1 MVSMRLLVYS
11 KSVEAFNG
19 FVQQWW
25 REPVDYTAQ
34 VEYFGKRSMA
44 RAIQTL
50 IGLGTCMHGIVTLTL
65 ILPFVGTLASH
76 TVVGLFGFLQI
87 FWGLSWCF
95 LPWPSRAKSLAFVV
109 SADIGIAAMMQ
120 VDASW
125 LAGLFGFNAFAMISV
140 YLMFFD
146 GPKVLAGHAFCVIL
160 SSAVFAMQISESTA
174 FATTSFTLSAVAAI
188 APVVFSPLGVQLGIW
203 AMRKDAHESVTD
215 PLTGLLNRRGLA
227 LHVEDLLR
235 DTPPGCTE
243 IVVVVVDLDR
253 FKDVNDTFGHLVGD
267 EVLIRSARRIKSAV
281 RGSALVARVGGEEF
295 VVVDLA
301 DRGVEDRWDFD
312 RIRKAIA
319 APAPHEITASVGVT
333 SISLRDFTEP
343 GANCMALIDSCIA
356 SADRAM
362 FDAKRNG
369 GNATIS

>member
-25 REPVDYTAQ
+25 REPVDYAAQ
-34 VEYFGKRSMA
+34 VEYFGKRGMA

-50 IGLGTCMHGIVTLTL
+50 IGLGTAMHGIVTLTL

-76 TVVGLFGFLQI
+76 TVVALFGFLQI

-95 LPWPSRAKSLAFVV
+95 RPWPSRAKSLAFVV
-109 SADIGIAAMMQ
+109 TADIGIAAMMQ

-140 YLMFFD
+140 YLMFFG

-160 SSAVFAMQISESTA
+160 SSAVFAMQISERTA

-215 PLTGLLNRRGLA
+215 PLTGLLNRRGLS

-235 DTPPGCTE
+235 DTPPACTE
-243 IVVVVVDLDR
+243 VVVVVVDLDR

-301 DRGVEDRWDFD
+301 ERGVEDRWDFD

-333 SISLRDFTEP
+333 SISLASFAEP
-343 GANCMALIDSCIA
+343 GANSVALIDGCIA

-362 FDAKRNG
+362 FDAKHNG
-369 GNATIS
+369 GNTTIT

>member
-1 MVSMRLLVYS
+1 MVSTRLLVYS

-19 FVQQWW
+19 FVRQWW
-25 REPVDYTAQ
+25 REPVDYSAQ

-50 IGLGTCMHGIVTLTL
+50 IGLGTGMHGVVTLTL
-65 ILPFVGTLASH
+65 ILPFVGTLASQ
-76 TVVGLFGFLQI
+76 TVVALFGLLQI
-87 FWGLSWCF
+87 GWGLCWCF
-95 LPWPSRAKSLAFVV
+95 RPWPSRATSLAFVV
-109 SADIGIAAMMQ
+109 SADIGIAAMVQ

-125 LAGLFGFNAFAMISV
+125 LTGLFGFNAFAMISV

-146 GPKVLAGHAFCVIL
+146 GPKVLAGHAFLVIL
-160 SSAVFAMQISESTA
+160 SSAVFAMQISERTA
-174 FATTSFTLSAVAAI
+174 FSTVSFTLSTVAAI

-215 PLTGLLNRRGLA
+215 PLTGLLNRRGLY

-235 DTPPGCTE
+235 DSPPGSTE
-243 IVVVVVDLDR
+243 VVVVVVDLDR

-333 SISLRDFTEP
+333 SISLASFTEP
-343 GANCMALIDSCIA
+343 GSNYAAVIDGCIA

-362 FDAKRNG
+362 FDAKRKG
-369 GNATIS
+369 GNATIR

>member
-19 FVQQWW
+19 FVRQWW
-25 REPVDYTAQ
+25 REPVDYAAQ

-50 IGLGTCMHGIVTLTL
+50 IGLGTGMHGVVTLTV
-65 ILPFVGTLASH
+65 ILPFVGTLASR
-76 TVVGLFGFLQI
+76 VVVALFGLLQI
-87 FWGLSWCF
+87 AWSLCWC
-95 LPWPSRAKSLAFVV
+95 LRPWPSRATSLAFVV
-109 SADIGIAAMMQ
+109 SADIGIAGMVQ

-125 LAGLFGFNAFAMISV
+125 LTGLFGFNAFAMISV

-146 GPKVLAGHAFCVIL
+146 GPKVLAGHAIWVIL

-174 FATTSFTLSAVAAI
+174 FPTMSFTLSTVAAI
-188 APVVFSPLGVQLGIW
+188 TPVVFSPLGVQLGIW

-215 PLTGLLNRRGLA
+215 PLTGLLNRRGLS

-235 DTPPGCTE
+235 DTPPACTE
-243 IVVVVVDLDR
+243 VVVVVVDLDR

-267 EVLIRSARRIKSAV
+267 EVLIRCARRIKSAV

-312 RIRKAIA
+312 GIREAIA

-333 SISLRDFTEP
+333 SISLTRFAEP
-343 GANCMALIDSCIA
+343 GANCVALIDGCIA

-362 FDAKRNG
+362 FHAKRNG
-369 GNATIS
+369 GNATIT

>member
-11 KSVEAFNG
+11 KSVGAFNG
-19 FVQQWW
+19 FVRQWW
-25 REPVDYTAQ
+25 REQVDYTAQ

-44 RAIQTL
+44 HAIQSL
-50 IGLGTCMHGIVTLTL
+50 IGLGTGIHGIVTLTV
-65 ILPFVGTLASH
+65 ILPFVGSLASQI
-76 TVVGLFGFLQI
+76 VVALFGLLQI
-87 FWGLSWCF
+87 GWGFRWC
-95 LPWPSRAKSLAFVV
+95 LRPWPSRATSLAFVV
-109 SADIGIAAMMQ
+109 SADIGIAAMVQ

-125 LAGLFGFNAFAMISV
+125 LTGLFGFNAFAMISV

-146 GPKVLAGHAFCVIL
+146 GPKVLAGHAFLVIL
-160 SSAVFAMQISESTA
+160 SSAVFALQISESTT
-174 FATTSFTLSAVAAI
+174 FATVSFTLSTVAAI

-215 PLTGLLNRRGLA
+215 PLTGLLNRRGLY
-227 LHVEDLLR
+227 LHVDDLLR

-243 IVVVVVDLDR
+243 VVVVVVDLDR
-253 FKDVNDTFGHLVGD
+253 FKDVNDTFGHFVGD
-267 EVLIRSARRIKSAV
+267 EVLIRSARRIKTAV

-301 DRGVEDRWDFD
+301 HHRAEDRWDFD

-319 APAPHEITASVGVT
+319 APAPQVITASVGVT
-333 SISLRDFTEP
+333 SISLASFAEP
-343 GANCMALIDSCIA
+343 GANSVALIDGCIA
-356 SADRAM
+356 SADRLM

-369 GNATIS
+369 GNTTIA

>member
-19 FVQQWW
+19 FVRQWW
-25 REPVDYTAQ
+25 RERVDYAAQ

-50 IGLGTCMHGIVTLTL
+50 IGFGTGMHGIITLTV
-65 ILPFVGTLASH
+65 ILPFVGTLASQI
-76 TVVGLFGFLQI
+76 VVALFGLLQI
-87 FWGLSWCF
+87 GWGLCWCF
-95 LPWPSRAKSLAFVV
+95 RSWPSRATSLAFAV
-109 SADIGIAAMMQ
+109 SADIGIAAMVQ

-125 LAGLFGFNAFAMISV
+125 LTGLFGFNAFAMISV

-146 GPKVLAGHAFCVIL
+146 GPKVLAGHASWVLL
-160 SSAVFAMQISESTA
+160 SSAVFAMQISASTA
-174 FATTSFTLSAVAAI
+174 FPTVSFTLSTVAAI

-215 PLTGLLNRRGLA
+215 PLTGLLNRRGLS

-243 IVVVVVDLDR
+243 VVVVVVDLDR

-267 EVLIRSARRIKSAV
+267 EVLIRSARRIKAAV

-333 SISLRDFTEP
+333 SVSLASFAEP
-343 GANCMALIDSCIA
+343 GANCVALIDGCIA

-369 GNATIS
+369 GNATIR

>member
-1 MVSMRLLVYS
+1 
-11 KSVEAFNG
+11 
-19 FVQQWW
+19 
-25 REPVDYTAQ
+25 
-34 VEYFGKRSMA
+34 
-44 RAIQTL
+44 
-50 IGLGTCMHGIVTLTL
+50 
-65 ILPFVGTLASH
+65 
-76 TVVGLFGFLQI
+76 
-87 FWGLSWCF
+87 
-95 LPWPSRAKSLAFVV
+95 
-109 SADIGIAAMMQ
+109 
-120 VDASW
+120 
-125 LAGLFGFNAFAMISV
+125 
-140 YLMFFD
+140 
-146 GPKVLAGHAFCVIL
+146 VIL
-160 SSAVFAMQISESTA
+160 SSAVFAMQISERTA

-215 PLTGLLNRRGLA
+215 PLTGLLNRRGLS
-227 LHVEDLLR
+227 LHVEDLLH

-243 IVVVVVDLDR
+243 VVVVVVDLDR

-319 APAPHEITASVGVT
+319 APATHEITASVGVT
-333 SISLRDFTEP
+333 SIGLASFTEP
-343 GANCMALIDSCIA
+343 GANYVALIDGCIA

-369 GNATIS
+369 GNATIT